1 MQRPYSLAQNA
12 SFDSA
17 RIFFSMFSI
26 SIKRAALRMLL
37 MVGT

>member
-17 RIFFSMFSI
+17 RIFYSMFII
-26 SIKRAALRMLL
+26 SMRRAALRMLL
-37 MVGT
+37 VVGT